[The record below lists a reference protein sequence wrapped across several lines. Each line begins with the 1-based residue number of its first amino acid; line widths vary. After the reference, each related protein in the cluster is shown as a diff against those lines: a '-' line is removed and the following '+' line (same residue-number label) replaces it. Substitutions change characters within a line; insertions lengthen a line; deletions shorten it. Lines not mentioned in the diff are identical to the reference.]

1 MSIRTILAK
10 CAFGQPN
17 QGVKLGAEMIADKLK
32 LKPTTILGFRHYIDY
47 FSLSE
52 HLKINLESVE
62 TNVIIGGDHSISSAT
77 VPMFFNKFRE
87 NGHLIWIV
95 AHPDINTVKTSPSKN
110 THGMPVAKIFGH
122 Q

>member
-87 NGHLIWIV
+87 NGHLIWID